1 MSNYVIKSDLESA
14 TGIGTSKFTK
24 KANLAN
30 VKSDLY
36 KLDID
41 NLKILLV
48 DLSKLSNVVK
58 NDVVKKI
65 VSVYDDW
72 LNKLILLRLLMLVI

>member
-36 KLDID
+36 KLYID

-48 DLSKLSNVVK
+48 DLSKLSNVV
-58 NDVVKKI
+58 I
-65 VSVYDDW
+65 MM
-72 LNKLILLRLLMLVI
+72 LLKRLSLYMMTG

>member
-48 DLSKLSNVVK
+48 DLSKLSNVV
-58 NDVVKKI
+58 I
-65 VSVYDDW
+65 MM
-72 LNKLILLRLLMLVI
+72 LLKRLSLYMMTG